1 MYIDRCSYEQRLMS
15 QSSYD
20 TEREQRDQQKDNT
33 IRALQEQVAM
43 WKTKYENIAKMYAQ
57 LRKEH
62 LELLNR

>member
-1 MYIDRCSYEQRLMS
+1 MS